1 LSSPR
6 WHSYGCYFSKNK
18 QPTNYDPKGE
28 CAMHMT
34 VMMKLKHALQKK
46 KQAEVDDGAGAV
58 VVVLSHHCSA
68 VAHGNPS
75 SPCVWADLFF
85 L

>member
-1 LSSPR
+1 
-6 WHSYGCYFSKNK
+6 
-18 QPTNYDPKGE
+18 
-28 CAMHMT
+28 MHMT